1 MNRSGKSKVAK
12 AGKSK
17 ASKSLLNP
25 MVLAATLSS
34 IMRSATANHFTR
46 QATIDYSKKK
56 RQHKEYVNA
65 PTSYLEESI
74 KNMNSALNTNKPVQ
88 SGKAVLEK
96 HVDIRSKSHPFHY
109 GMPSE
114 DKKIYTAKREELLR
128 KISLA
133 KEKRATN
140 KLLSKN
146 LNSSKRSKL
155 NDKAK
160 QLKHE
165 RQRGHR
171 GHRGL

>member
-1 MNRSGKSKVAK
+1 MTKKSKKAGN
-12 AGKSK
+12 AGKSGK
-17 ASKSLLNP
+17 TKSLLNP
-25 MVLAATLSS
+25 MILAATLSS

-46 QATIDYSKKK
+46 QATVEFSKKK

-88 SGKAVLEK
+88 SGKIILEK
-96 HVDIRSKSHPFHY
+96 HPDIRSKSHPFHY
-109 GMPSE
+109 GMPSK
-114 DKKIYTAKREELLR
+114 DKEVYTAKREELLR
-128 KISLA
+128 KMSLA
-133 KEKRATN
+133 KEKRVSN
-140 KLLSKN
+140 KLSRKN
-146 LNSSKRSKL
+146 LDPSKLSKL

-165 RQRGHR
+165 RNRSHR